1 VGDLTKEQ
9 LEKIK
14 AYIAQND
21 EEKAQIEEQASL
33 EQAINRFNKN
43 SLLHA
48 AALKKQAKYEQK
60 GAEFPFIYEK
70 HCDKV
75 GRNVFFIE
83 YEFNGNL
90 IKDACLESSR
100 VSPRCPFSSECEY
113 NKKDAIGKKMSGCI
127 RIKPQ

>member
-1 VGDLTKEQ
+1 MGDLSKEEI
-9 LEKIK
+9 EKIK
-14 AYIAQND
+14 AYITQRD
-21 EEKAQIEEQASL
+21 EEKAQLDAQESL
-33 EQAINRFNKN
+33 ETAINLFNKN

-75 GRNVFFIE
+75 DRKVFFIE
-83 YEFNGNL
+83 YEFNGSL
-90 IKDACLESSR
+90 ITDACLESSR
-100 VSPRCPFSSECEY
+100 VYPRCPFSSECKY